1 MEANARVRA
10 QGARIGALLAATL
23 VVTSLINAQ
32 DRGKQAVSQPNGDRQ
47 SAGSEVT
54 VIQGLIT
61 AIQGMLI
68 IVKMPDDYPGG
79 PGGHAQ
85 FVDAGPTYRVDISR
99 ARFLL
104 PDGKREDKKPLAV
117 GDRVLLV
124 LTGPVS
130 IQPVPGN
137 LNVGP
142 PYLASV
148 VERVVQSDTIATH

>member
-1 MEANARVRA
+1 MEATAEVRPHA
-10 QGARIGALLAATL
+10 KIVLLLTVTL
-23 VVTSLINAQ
+23 LVTSLGTTQ
-32 DRGKQAVSQPNGDRQ
+32 DRGKHGNSEPNSNRKSG
-47 SAGSEVT
+47 ASEVI
-54 VIQGLIT
+54 VVQGRVAAIEGALIT
-61 AIQGMLI
+61 
-68 IVKMPDDYPGG
+68 VKMPDDYPGG

-85 FVDAGPTYRVDISR
+85 FVTAGPTYRVDISR

>member
-1 MEANARVRA
+1 M
-10 QGARIGALLAATL
+10 LLTVTL
-23 VVTSLINAQ
+23 LVTSLGTTQ
-32 DRGKQAVSQPNGDRQ
+32 DRGKHGNSEPNRNRKSD
-47 SAGSEVT
+47 APEVT
-54 VIQGLIT
+54 VVQGRVAAIEGALIT
-61 AIQGMLI
+61 
-68 IVKMPDDYPGG
+68 VKMPDDYPGG

-85 FVDAGPTYRVDISR
+85 FVTAGPTYRVDISR

>member
-1 MEANARVRA
+1 MEATAEVRPH
-10 QGARIGALLAATL
+10 ARIAVLLTVTL
-23 VVTSLINAQ
+23 LVTSLGTTQ
-32 DRGKQAVSQPNGDRQ
+32 DRGKHGNSEPNRNRKSD
-47 SAGSEVT
+47 APEVT
-54 VIQGLIT
+54 VVQGRVAAIEGALIT
-61 AIQGMLI
+61 
-68 IVKMPDDYPGG
+68 VKMPDDYPGG

-85 FVDAGPTYRVDISR
+85 FVTAGPTYRVDISR

>member
-1 MEANARVRA
+1 MEATAEVRPH
-10 QGARIGALLAATL
+10 ARIAVLLTVTL
-23 VVTSLINAQ
+23 LVTSLGTTQ
-32 DRGKQAVSQPNGDRQ
+32 DRGKHGNSEPNRNRKSD
-47 SAGSEVT
+47 APEVT
-54 VIQGLIT
+54 VVQGRVAAIEGALIT
-61 AIQGMLI
+61 
-68 IVKMPDDYPGG
+68 VKMPDDYPGG

-85 FVDAGPTYRVDISR
+85 FVTAGPTYRVDISR

-124 LTGPVS
+124 LTGHVS